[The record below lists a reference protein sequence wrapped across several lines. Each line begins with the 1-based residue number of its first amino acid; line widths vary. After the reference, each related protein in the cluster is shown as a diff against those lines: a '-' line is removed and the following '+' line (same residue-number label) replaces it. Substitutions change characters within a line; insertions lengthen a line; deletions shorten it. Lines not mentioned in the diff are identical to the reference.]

1 MAGSYRL
8 EQSPEGYYD
17 VQFTGVVDVAIAQA
31 LQAEI
36 LKHTSTDTEPVG
48 IIIDFSEAT
57 RSDIDIF
64 KYLKAI
70 ADHFALAG
78 AQTILVAPL
87 NSPAE
92 EKIADPDYGIGLWPT
107 FEVAHSTA
115 EAKAMLLLAIATAQ

>member
-8 EQSPEGYYD
+8 EQFPEGYYD
-17 VQFTGVVDVAIAQA
+17 VQLTGVVDVAVVRA
-31 LQAEI
+31 LQAEV
-36 LKHTSTDTEPVG
+36 LKPTTTAAEPVG
-48 IIIDFSEAT
+48 IIIDFSKAT

-64 KYLKAI
+64 RYLKAI

-92 EKIADPDYGIGLWPT
+92 EKITDPDRGIGLWPI
-107 FEVAHSTA
+107 FEIAHSSA
-115 EAKAMLLLAIATAQ
+115 EARAMLLLAKATAQ